1 VTNDQTNPGRAAN
14 ACGPSESANYV
25 VTGDAQ
31 PTDSANSGGVYS
43 VEFGTCAEPVG
54 LSVSA
59 VAWTPTVDTNQQDT
73 DGEADNT
80 LSQSSIDV
88 DGIATME
95 NTNNLKGNRSL
106 HSTDGGGACNGRLI
120 SLQQPSGN
128 GSGTTHLGQTSPDR
142 RNRII

>member
-1 VTNDQTNPGRAAN
+1 VTNDQTNPGRDAN
-14 ACGPSESANYV
+14 TGEPSESADYV

-95 NTNNLKGNRSL
+95 TTNNLKGNRSL
-106 HSTDGGGACNGRLI
+106 HSTDGGGACNRRRLNLRQSSGRGSRTI
-120 SLQQPSGN
+120 HSGR
-128 GSGTTHLGQTSPDR
+128 TDLHR
-142 RNRII
+142 RNRVT